1 MVLPT
6 RLQDSLC
13 PASIIGSVKKTS
25 STFYKC
31 KHMARVC
38 VHPMCGSFEACITG
52 AVIKVGVE
60 NVSEGKEKKK
70 TMYKGRVCVGA
81 DEDYSEFCHL

>member
-1 MVLPT
+1 
-6 RLQDSLC
+6 
-13 PASIIGSVKKTS
+13 
-25 STFYKC
+25 
-31 KHMARVC
+31 
-38 VHPMCGSFEACITG
+38 MCGSFEACITG

-70 TMYKGRVCVGA
+70 KTMYKGRVCVGA

>member
-1 MVLPT
+1 
-6 RLQDSLC
+6 
-13 PASIIGSVKKTS
+13 
-25 STFYKC
+25 
-31 KHMARVC
+31 MARVC

-70 TMYKGRVCVGA
+70 SYVQRQSVCG
-81 DEDYSEFCHL
+81 CR

>member
-1 MVLPT
+1 
-6 RLQDSLC
+6 
-13 PASIIGSVKKTS
+13 
-25 STFYKC
+25 
-31 KHMARVC
+31 
-38 VHPMCGSFEACITG
+38 MCGSFEACITG